1 MYVRLAYDLIAI
13 DIMLILTDC
22 RFLNDSC
29 ANVTYIV
36 HVNGNMSAR
45 LESSEGKKKLTC
57 LNSEWKKETSNST
70 GNNGMLL
77 TYNVNSISLSCT
89 VRLFSQRFSFHNKI
103 WGQLLH
109 LLYRY

>member
-1 MYVRLAYDLIAI
+1 
-13 DIMLILTDC
+13 
-22 RFLNDSC
+22 
-29 ANVTYIV
+29 
-36 HVNGNMSAR
+36 MSAR

-57 LNSEWKKETSNST
+57 YNSEWKEETSNST

-77 TYNVNSISLSCT
+77 TYNVISISLVLYCEI
-89 VRLFSQRFSFHNKI
+89 VVIQRFSFHNNI